1 MNFTRGKGA
10 VWVARREIDHR
21 ARSTAANP
29 HLRFCAPRRRPPA
42 PAPVAASLA
51 LNPQHPLLYLSYPL
65 VVLRIGVLFC
75 SAILGEERLP
85 FCSGVLGS
93 TADHLQR

>member
-21 ARSTAANP
+21 ARSTAANQ
-29 HLRFCAPRRRPPA
+29 HLRPPA
-42 PAPVAASLA
+42 PAPRARPGRRVSRA
-51 LNPQHPLLYLSYPL
+51 QHPLLYKLSYPL
-65 VVLRIGVLFC
+65 VVLRVGVLFC